1 MSGYYIEVPVG
12 IIAIPWCGASTVE
25 YKTEYWRQW
34 IGPEPRFICDE
45 CLDAGIDFRGPERAR
60 FCTCEIGQQLREDY
74 AEQGLTEDDMAA
86 EYAIVFE
93 HRAKRL
99 ADEGTGGHDD

>member
-1 MSGYYIEVPVG
+1 MSGYYIDVPVG
-12 IIAIPWCGASTVE
+12 IMAIPWCGAGTIE

-34 IGPEPRFICDE
+34 IGTEPEAMCDICFD
-45 CLDAGIDFRGPERAR
+45 LGVDFRGPERAR
-60 FCTCEIGQQLREDY
+60 FCTCGIGQQLREDY
-74 AEQGLTEDDMAA
+74 AEDGRTEDDLAA

-99 ADEGTGGHDD
+99 AS